1 MAKQNPAMI
10 PVMGEEAVVP
20 EFVFL
25 MIWNFVLNFAILKSS
40 WVLANDLCFLNVN
53 FILNSI

>member
-10 PVMGEEAVVP
+10 SVMGEEAVVP

-40 WVLANDLCFLNVN
+40 WVLANDLYFLNVN